1 MVEVRGAR
9 LDRTPP
15 QPDANGP
22 RIEEVS
28 MKRAL
33 LLLVASCLV
42 LLALPVAAL
51 ATPTF
56 DQAVDTLVQEGYP
69 QRLTDHICG
78 LGTSPM
84 GFRFGGSFSDNQ
96 AARSIAKEMR
106 RIGLVNVHLERVPAD
121 VFTFHWARLK
131 AGGMTFPATTFGGLK
146 KSPSM
151 GATGE
156 LVYVGLGTKA
166 EFDAAGDVTG
176 KVVLVDFA
184 SSYWWL
190 NWPFHEAQFRGAKAV
205 VFTTSPVDLSYYSL
219 PETYGSNDSEASW
232 SIPGIYVNR
241 VTGDWLKEK
250 LAEGSFRVTVR
261 NHVVLKRAEKG
272 GVGYNVV
279 GTWPGSDPDA
289 KKILFGAH
297 HDAYFTGAID
307 NTTGCVGELTI
318 AKALKMSGYTPRN
331 TLKFVAFTH
340 EEWGAVDSYYDFLM
354 GSYRAIT
361 GRHAGW
367 AGSVAGMIN
376 LEGLGCPQGQTRLY
390 SNPELAPWMQK
401 IVDAH
406 PELMGPTLPNVVS
419 PWANAYTDQ
428 WPLTAKGVP
437 SITYIPKPRP
447 LWYPIYYHSSEDRP
461 DTVDWDFFAKGA
473 KLMQR
478 FMVGLD
484 AGVLPYDLRARATEI
499 AGLTSPTALNA
510 AKVDAALNTRVQN
523 AVSAFSTAAA
533 NLEAR
538 RASFAPADTNAIN
551 TQLVDIEKALCGNL
565 TALDWWDGTTIPHA
579 QVLWDLQGVQA
590 ALTALAKTPADTA
603 AALDAL
609 DGVGY
614 TYYGKEFSREVFLL
628 EQERHD
634 PSYERIFWGGLGH
647 LPQPIDVMPAYDVIG
662 AGGDMTPAVA
672 MLTAI
677 ETQKRAELQA
687 RLADL
692 AGLLEVVTPQID
704 AVH

>member
-1 MVEVRGAR
+1 VK
-9 LDRTPP
+9 RTLML
-15 QPDANGP
+15 AVGLG
-22 RIEEVS
+22 V
-28 MKRAL
+28 L
-33 LLLVASCLV
+33 LLM
-42 LLALPVAAL
+42 LPSAAL
-51 ATPTF
+51 ASPTY
-56 DQAVDTLVQEGYP
+56 DEAVDTLVQNGYP
-69 QRLTDHICG
+69 QRITDHICS

-84 GFRFGGSFSDNQ
+84 GFRFGGSFADNQ
-96 AARSIAKEMR
+96 AARYIARQMR
-106 RIGLVNVHLERVPAD
+106 KIGLENVHLERVPAD
-121 VFTFHWARLK
+121 VYTFHWAKLQVGQKRF
-131 AGGMTFPATTFGGLK
+131 AATTFGGLA

-156 LVYVGLGTKA
+156 LVYVGLGTKD
-166 EFDAAGDVTG
+166 EFDAAGDV
-176 KVVLVDFA
+176 KDKIVLVDFA

-190 NWPFHEAQFRGAKAV
+190 NWPFHEAQYRGAKAV
-205 VFTTSPVDLSYYSL
+205 VFTTSLVDLSYYSL

-250 LAEGSFRVTVR
+250 LAKGSFRVTVR

-279 GTWPGSDPDA
+279 GTWPGSDRDA

-307 NTTGCVGELTI
+307 NTTGCVGELVI
-318 AKALKMSGYTPRN
+318 AKALKMSGYEPRN
-331 TLKFVAFTH
+331 TLKFVVFTH

-367 AGSVAGMIN
+367 AGKVAGMIN
-376 LEGLGCPQGQTRLY
+376 LEGLGCPEGQTRLY
-390 SNPELAPWMQK
+390 SNPELAPWMQD
-401 IVDAH
+401 IVDTN
-406 PELMGPTLPNVVS
+406 PDLMGPTLPNMVN

-447 LWYPIYYHSSEDRP
+447 VWYPVYYHSSEDRP

-478 FMVGLD
+478 FMLGLD
-484 AGVLPYDLRARATEI
+484 EGVLPYDLTARATEI
-499 AGLTSPTALNA
+499 ADLTDEATLDDANVDDALNA
-510 AKVDAALNTRVQN
+510 RVQA
-523 AVSAFSTAAA
+523 AVAAFTTAATD
-533 NLEAR
+533 LSTR
-538 RASFAPADTNAIN
+538 KASFAPENTNAIN
-551 TQLVDIEKALCGNL
+551 AQLVAIEKALCGNL

-590 ALTALAKTPADTA
+590 ALAALPGDPDAALA
-603 AALDAL
+603 AL

-614 TYYGKEFSREVFLL
+614 TYYGKEFSRAVFLL

-634 PSYERIFWGGLGH
+634 PNYERIFWGGLGH
-647 LPQPIDVMPAYDVIG
+647 LPEPIDVMPAYDDIG
-662 AGGDMTPAVA
+662 GGETGAA
-672 MLTAI
+672 IEKLTAI
-677 ETQKRAELQA
+677 EASKLAELEA
-687 RLADL
+687 RLTDL
-692 AGLLEVVTPQID
+692 AALLEEVTPQVD
-704 AVH
+704 AVE

>member
-1 MVEVRGAR
+1 
-9 LDRTPP
+9 
-15 QPDANGP
+15 
-22 RIEEVS
+22 
-28 MKRAL
+28 MKRTL
-33 LLLVASCLV
+33 LLAVGLGV
-42 LLALPVAAL
+42 LLMILPPAAL
-51 ATPTF
+51 ASPTF
-56 DQAVDTLVQEGYP
+56 DEAVDTLVQNGYP
-69 QRLTDHICG
+69 QRITDHICG
-78 LGTSPM
+78 LGTSRM

-96 AARSIAKEMR
+96 AARYIARQMR
-106 RIGLVNVHLERVPAD
+106 KIGLKNVHLERVPAD
-121 VFTFHWARLK
+121 VYTFHWARLQVGQK
-131 AGGMTFPATTFGGLK
+131 RFRATTFGGLK

-151 GATGE
+151 GATAE

-166 EFDAAGDVTG
+166 EFDAAGDVKG
-176 KVVLVDFA
+176 KIVLVDFA

-190 NWPFHEAQFRGAKAV
+190 NWPFHEAQYRGAKAV
-205 VFTTSPVDLSYYSL
+205 VFTTSPVDLSYYQV
-219 PETYGSNDSEASW
+219 PESYGANDSEASW

-250 LAEGSFRVTVR
+250 LAQGSFKVTVR

-307 NTTGCVGELTI
+307 NTTGCAGELTI
-318 AKALKMSGYTPRN
+318 ARALKMSGYEPRN
-331 TLKFVAFTH
+331 TLKFVFFTH
-340 EEWGAVDSYYDFLM
+340 EEWGAINSYYDFLM
-354 GSYRAIT
+354 GSYNAII
-361 GRHAGW
+361 GKHADW

-390 SNPELAPWMQK
+390 SNPELTPWIQG

-406 PELMGPTLPNVVS
+406 PELMGPTLPNMVN
-419 PWANAYTDQ
+419 PWANSYTDQ

-447 LWYPIYYHSSEDRP
+447 IWYPTYYHCSEDKP
-461 DTVDWDFFAKGA
+461 DTVDWEFFAKGA
-473 KLMQR
+473 KLMHL
-478 FMVGLD
+478 FMLGLD
-484 AGVLPYDLRARATEI
+484 DGVLPYDVTARAAEI
-499 AGLTSPTALNA
+499 ADLTDEATVDDANVDDALNA
-510 AKVDAALNTRVQN
+510 RVQAAVAAFTTAAEGLNTRK
-523 AVSAFSTAAA
+523 
-533 NLEAR
+533 
-538 RASFAPADTNAIN
+538 ASFAPEDTNAIN
-551 TQLVDIEKALCGNL
+551 AQLVAIEKELCGNL

-590 ALTALAKTPADTA
+590 ALAALPSDPDAALA
-603 AALDAL
+603 AL

-647 LPQPIDVMPAYDVIG
+647 LPEPIDVMPAYDDIS
-662 AGGDMTPAVA
+662 AGDTPAAVEK
-672 MLTAI
+672 LTAI
-677 ETQKRAELQA
+677 EASKLAELEA
-687 RLADL
+687 RLTDL
-692 AGLLEVVTPQID
+692 AALLEEVTPQVD
-704 AVH
+704 AVN